1 MEESLYILI
10 PISILLVFAIGAVF
24 WWCLRSGQ
32 FDDMEGPAWRMLNDD
47 DRPPESP
54 PDRPEDR

>member
-1 MEESLYILI
+1 MEESLLILI

-24 WWCLRSGQ
+24 WWCMRSGQ

-47 DRPPESP
+47 DRPPGTP
-54 PDRPEDR
+54 PAPPEER